1 MILLACGEW
10 QCFGYLQF
18 RNRCLWSLESGMLL
32 QLWTLLSFSHKFKV
46 IGRVELRRWKG
57 RGLQLLEYTLEIL
70 DQSLSY
76 NNSEKVLGTLLPKS
90 HLHADVWSK
99 INCHLSTTH
108 VIHMSSQRH
117 NCYVNH
123 LVSSFII
130 SLQKITFQ
138 TLVLCLRIFCSSQFI
153 ISSEFSNFF
162 VSLNFKYFIKYF
174 CFYKSSIFKWFLKSR
189 L

>member
-57 RGLQLLEYTLEIL
+57 RRGLQLLEYTLEIL

-138 TLVLCLRIFCSSQFI
+138 TLVLCLRIFCSSQTI
-153 ISSEFSNFF
+153 VSLEFSNFF
-162 VSLNFKYFIKYF
+162 VSLNFKYFT
-174 CFYKSSIFKWFLKSR
+174 
-189 L
+189 